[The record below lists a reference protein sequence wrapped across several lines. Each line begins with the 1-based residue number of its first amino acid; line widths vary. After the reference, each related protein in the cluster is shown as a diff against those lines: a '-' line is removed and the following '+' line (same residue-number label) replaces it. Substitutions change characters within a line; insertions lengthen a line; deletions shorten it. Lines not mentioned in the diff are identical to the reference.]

1 MAQAVI
7 LPKLGQATEEST
19 IVKWLKKEGEP
30 VRKGDIL
37 FEMETDKAVLEAESF
52 FAGTLLKI
60 LVPEGSTVPVNTV
73 VAYIGK
79 PGESVPAAAPAPTV
93 AKTPAPQAP
102 GNSPVPGKP
111 VATAAPAPV
120 TAAPAAAPVAAP
132 PPVAEKMFI
141 SPRAR
146 ALVKKKGIAA
156 EGIRGTGP
164 NGRITEADVAAY
176 LKDKNYDAL
185 RITPAAKQQ
194 AIREKLD
201 ILALRGTG
209 EGGRIMTADVERAMA
224 ERPRPMSRMRQVIAQ
239 RLTQSVVTSPH
250 FYVTVSADMGNI
262 VELRREL
269 KARQVSLTV
278 TDFILEAVVLAL
290 QEFPVLNSVT
300 DGKTIRWNSAVHLG
314 VATSIPEGL
323 VVPVIRNAQE
333 LALAGLHDAAV
344 ALAQKAREGR
354 LRPDEMAGSTFTV
367 SNMGMLNVESFTAI
381 INPGEAAILAVSSTV
396 ETPVARDGKVVIRP
410 IMKMTLSSDHR
421 LVDGAM
427 AAQFINCI
435 KNKLEDMELWKRLT

>member
-1 MAQAVI
+1 
-7 LPKLGQATEEST
+7 
-19 IVKWLKKEGEP
+19 
-30 VRKGDIL
+30 
-37 FEMETDKAVLEAESF
+37 
-52 FAGTLLKI
+52 
-60 LVPEGSTVPVNTV
+60 
-73 VAYIGK
+73 
-79 PGESVPAAAPAPTV
+79 
-93 AKTPAPQAP
+93 
-102 GNSPVPGKP
+102 
-111 VATAAPAPV
+111 
-120 TAAPAAAPVAAP
+120 
-132 PPVAEKMFI
+132 
-141 SPRAR
+141 
-146 ALVKKKGIAA
+146 
-156 EGIRGTGP
+156 
-164 NGRITEADVAAY
+164 
-176 LKDKNYDAL
+176 
-185 RITPAAKQQ
+185 
-194 AIREKLD
+194 
-201 ILALRGTG
+201 
-209 EGGRIMTADVERAMA
+209 
-224 ERPRPMSRMRQVIAQ
+224 
-239 RLTQSVVTSPH
+239 
-250 FYVTVSADMGNI
+250 

-269 KARQVSLTV
+269 KARQVNFTV

-314 VATSIPEGL
+314 VATSVPEGL

-396 ETPVARDGKVVIRP
+396 ETPVARDGKVIIRP

-435 KNKLEDMELWKRLT
+435 KTKLEDMELWKRLT